1 MAFLDNSGDI
11 ILDAVLTDVGRKRM
25 AQGRF
30 RISKFALGDDEI
42 DYTLYDKTHPS
53 GAAYY
58 DLEILQTPIF
68 EAMPGSSLSYGL
80 TSYTRNDLLYTPDI
94 LLNGL
99 IVGSALPTGNVYY
112 LAANQETST
121 KLKTHFGNEQYV
133 LHTGDGTS
141 TKLIYEI
148 GLNTGDIA
156 ATRDNKRSYLSNT
169 NLADRKIHVQVDNR
183 FINGVMGN
191 SARAVF
197 SNTTDGKL
205 NVNLGALTSVNA
217 TSISTTMKN
226 HNTYV
231 LNAVSNNI
239 TDVDSVDISQY
250 TAIAGAK
257 SSAGAMN
264 FSIPVEMR
272 ATSTG
277 KRDTKYDLYGTVN
290 EALLGGSDKYDYI
303 DTTAYVEGAT
313 STAQMQIPLRII
325 RYAGT

>member
-1 MAFLDNSGDI
+1 M
-11 ILDAVLTDVGRKRM
+11 
-25 AQGRF
+25 
-30 RISKFALGDDEI
+30 
-42 DYTLYDKTHPS
+42 
-53 GAAYY
+53 
-58 DLEILQTPIF
+58 
-68 EAMPGSSLSYGL
+68 
-80 TSYTRNDLLYTPDI
+80 
-94 LLNGL
+94 
-99 IVGSALPTGNVYY
+99 
-112 LAANQETST
+112 
-121 KLKTHFGNEQYV
+121 
-133 LHTGDGTS
+133 
-141 TKLIYEI
+141 
-148 GLNTGDIA
+148 
-156 ATRDNKRSYLSNT
+156 
-169 NLADRKIHVQVDNR
+169 ADRKIHVQVDNR
-183 FINGVMGN
+183 FVNGVMGN

-239 TDVDSVDISQY
+239 TEVESVDISQY

-290 EALLGGSDKYDYI
+290 EALLGGSDKYDFI
-303 DTTAYVEGAT
+303 DTTVYVEGAT